1 MNLQTQILS
10 QSQSLS
16 VTLTADDHS
25 VTYAGSDIAAE
36 LLDRYGQRCVHYA
49 QALYADAAAAFF
61 AQWSRFISARLPEF
75 SRIYSA
81 TAAEYSVLDDYAET
95 RQEILT
101 HGHSAATEHGHT
113 VANSGTRTRE
123 MEYDSTMQHD
133 ITTFDSIAYRADT
146 QDVHTGTDTS
156 TTTDDL
162 TTEHSGTDT
171 TRHTGKDQTDTT
183 VSGYKSAP
191 TDRIRQEVDLRSELD
206 ICDMIIDSFARRY
219 LFM

>member
-1 MNLQTQILS
+1 MNLQSQILA
-10 QSQSLS
+10 QSQTLT
-16 VTLTADDHS
+16 VTLTADDQS
-25 VTYAGSDIAAE
+25 VTYQGSDIAAE
-36 LLDRYGQRCVHYA
+36 LLDRYSQRSVHYA

-75 SRIYSA
+75 SRIYAA
-81 TAAEYSVLDDYAET
+81 TAAEYSVLDDYSET
-95 RQEILT
+95 RQETMT
-101 HGHSAATEHGHT
+101 HGHSAATEHGHS
-113 VANSGTRTRE
+113 VSNSGTRTRE

-133 ITTFDSIAYRADT
+133 ITTFDSTAYRADT

-162 TTEHSGTDT
+162 STVHSGTDT
-171 TRHTGKDQTDTT
+171 TRHSGQDKTDTT

-191 TDRIRQEVDLRSELD
+191 ADRIRQEVDLRSELD

>member
-1 MNLQTQILS
+1 M
-10 QSQSLS
+10 
-16 VTLTADDHS
+16 TLTADDKS

-36 LLDRYGQRCVHYA
+36 LLDRYGQRSVHYA
-49 QALYADAAAAFF
+49 SALYADAAAAFF

-75 SRIYSA
+75 SKIYAA
-81 TAAEYSVLDDYAET
+81 TAAEYSVLDDYSET

-113 VANSGTRTRE
+113 ITNSGTRTRE
-123 MEYDSTMQHD
+123 MEYDSTMQRD
-133 ITTFDSIAYRADT
+133 ITTFDSAAYRADT

-162 TTEHSGTDT
+162 TTGHSGTDT

-191 TDRIRQEVDLRSELD
+191 ADRIQQEVDLRSELD